1 MAPAQKTSEMGADV
15 DGIKQAEA
23 YTSAPKEQVV
33 DDEDYSRAY
42 CDGKGCGIAKVR
54 ALFVSALPDGG
65 VLCWCLHHTNI
76 HRRALEEQGALIV
89 ELTPA

>member
-1 MAPAQKTSEMGADV
+1 MNGIDTEAHTTAPTQNV
-15 DGIKQAEA
+15 I
-23 YTSAPKEQVV
+23 

-42 CDGKGCGIAKVR
+42 CDGKGCGVAKVR

-65 VLCWCLHHTNI
+65 VLCWCLHHANI